1 MVAGIAVGVAIAIG
15 DVAFLAGAA
24 RSLADTAE
32 RVVASA
38 GQRVIRSV
46 ATRGAP
52 ERTVLGLSALAAL
65 VVPGVT
71 ALLLILAARGT
82 LRLRALVGML
92 LVAIGGASYAYHP
105 RGIAT
110 GTLALAVAVG
120 AAAVALTGPLVVA
133 PLAGLA
139 GLIGATYL
147 PRLLAPGASVP
158 TATVATLHTALYGH
172 PGAPLALRVLVL
184 VVAAVPFAVAARLVL
199 RR

>member
-1 MVAGIAVGVAIAIG
+1 MIAGIAVGVAIAVG

-32 RVVASA
+32 RVVASG
-38 GQRVIRSV
+38 GQRVTRSV

-52 ERTVLGLSALAAL
+52 ERAILGLSALVAL

-71 ALLLILAARGT
+71 ALLLIVAARGT

-92 LVAIGGASYAYHP
+92 LVAVGAASYAYQP
-105 RGIAT
+105 RGVAT

-120 AAAVALTGPLVVA
+120 AAAVAVTGPLVVA

-147 PRLLAPGASVP
+147 PRLLGGAHSVP
-158 TATVATLHTALYGH
+158 AATVATLHTALYGH
-172 PGAPLALRVLVL
+172 PGTPLALRVLVL
-184 VVAAVPFAVAARLVL
+184 VVAAVPFALAARLVL